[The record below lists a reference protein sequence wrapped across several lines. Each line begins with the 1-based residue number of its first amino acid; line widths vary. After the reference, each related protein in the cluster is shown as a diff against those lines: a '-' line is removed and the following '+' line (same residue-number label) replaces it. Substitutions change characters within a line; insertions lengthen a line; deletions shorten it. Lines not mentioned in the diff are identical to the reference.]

1 LSEKEIR
8 IDIRP
13 DDVEDGEE
21 SRTSIDVNAKFH
33 LNAPLVDLSLT
44 VYYTDDYPDELPR
57 LSLEPLE
64 GEVDE
69 EEISGLL
76 DGAQAVVSM
85 LACLWV
91 PRVALIRDCRDRRT

>member
-13 DDVEDGEE
+13 DDVEHGEE
-21 SRTSIDVNAKFH
+21 SRTFIDANAKFH

-44 VYYTDDYPDELPR
+44 VYYTDDYPDELPK

-69 EEISGLL
+69 EEIDGLL
-76 DGAQAVVSM
+76 DSARAVVSI
-85 LACLWV
+85 LACLRV
-91 PRVALIRDCRDRRT
+91 PRIALI